1 MCIMATNA
9 QPTGTRIFSLPA
21 QFDDTGALAT
31 AIVYVNALETRGA
44 RQLMIVPFPNAGG
57 EAALKDVLLTPYEPW
72 KAVTGGIEDLFATDD
87 FAMQSL
93 GARNSASRDSMR
105 PVHRVGKYQ
114 VSVAPNAETLLRTID
129 WRRFDVPE
137 DLDARLAVM
146 RDPNV
151 CPATCGFVV
160 AQAVEDVQNDGF
172 AVVYPGGD
180 VFLPTCHK
188 RSARGYDDSVSY
200 DAKCYV
206 VDAIPLWNG
215 RVRRDSSNAPWSAHV
230 DTLARATTH
239 IAGTVAG
246 DAASRT
252 RGVSMRA
259 GARFASKLKLRGN
272 DVNMN
277 VFVAGTGDFS
287 PAAHAHAP
295 PAPAPLKSVFLPPPE
310 PEPRP
315 YISSAFSTPYAA
327 APFSSPYGAAPF
339 SAHGRDTPPPMYYT
353 GAVPRFGTSFPS
365 RLDDER
371 YRTLY
376 R

>member
-1 MCIMATNA
+1 MCIMATKA

-21 QFDDTGALAT
+21 QYDDTGALAT
-31 AIVYVNALETRGA
+31 AIVYVNALEARGA
-44 RQLMIVPFPNAGG
+44 RQLMIVPFPNPGG

-72 KAVTGGIEDLFATDD
+72 KAVTSGIEDLFASERLMT
-87 FAMQSL
+87 QSL
-93 GARNSASRDSMR
+93 GARNGGGRDSLR

-160 AQAVEDVQNDGF
+160 AQAVEDVQDDGF

-180 VFLPTCHK
+180 VFLPTCHENV
-188 RSARGYDDSVSY
+188 ARGFDDSVSY

-230 DTLARATTH
+230 DELARATTH
-239 IAGTVAG
+239 IPGTIAG

-252 RGVSMRA
+252 RGVSMRV
-259 GARFASKLKLRGN
+259 GARFASKLKLHGN
-272 DVNMN
+272 DANMN
-277 VFVAGTGDFS
+277 VFVAGSGDFS

-295 PAPAPLKSVFLPPPE
+295 PAARKTVFVPP

-315 YISSAFSTPYAA
+315 YISSAFTTPYAAAPYAAA
-327 APFSSPYGAAPF
+327 APFSSPPAPPASFYPGATHRVG
-339 SAHGRDTPPPMYYT
+339 SAFNNPADT
-353 GAVPRFGTSFPS
+353 SI
-365 RLDDER
+365 DDP
-371 YRTLY
+371 YRRTY
-376 R
+376 RMGPYHS